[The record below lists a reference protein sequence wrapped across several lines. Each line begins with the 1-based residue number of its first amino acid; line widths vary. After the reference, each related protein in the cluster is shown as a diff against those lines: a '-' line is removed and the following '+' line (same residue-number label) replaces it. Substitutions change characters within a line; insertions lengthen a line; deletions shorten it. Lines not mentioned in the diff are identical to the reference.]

1 MNGETMRHAYL
12 IMAYNNFNGNGTA
25 DIGIGNRVEGP
36 NPDWTFARNAGD
48 YKARRLTILVK

>member
-1 MNGETMRHAYL
+1 
-12 IMAYNNFNGNGTA
+12 MAYNNFNGNGTA
-25 DIGIGNRVEGP
+25 DIGIGNSVEGP